1 MLASFCT
8 YAVTLIESL
17 CRGIGA
23 AVAETDQEG
32 WAVLKIIPGEIYIPV
47 SKRKFFLLLKNL
59 ALLTL
64 SL

>member
-8 YAVTLIESL
+8 YAVTLIKSL
-17 CRGIGA
+17 GRGIGA
-23 AVAETDQEG
+23 AIAETDQAG
-32 WAVLKIIPGEIYIPV
+32 WAVLKIIPGEIYPV